1 MKGLTRAVKCHWCWS
16 TAESP
21 KLREALISIDTR
33 SCLWASPMG
42 ITACFSIGVC
52 VFMAV
57 RQRWSEMQGTSGL
70 VDKEELVGF
79 GLSASLVALCG
90 ERQRCT
96 TKNVSPRKSCVLMKP
111 HACLHYVS
119 QLKQNL
125 LKYWKQAWT
134 WGVWQLFF
142 PFFPLPLLYP
152 ARHETAT
159 SAVST
164 QGWVFGFFLLWHRN
178 SVSFFG
184 SLHACSI
191 QNSIQK
197 CNCLPGCP
205 CLSSLWVLQ
214 VCEGT
219 KQSPFGCI
227 C

>member
-42 ITACFSIGVC
+42 VTACFSIGVC

-111 HACLHYVS
+111 HACLYYVS
-119 QLKQNL
+119 QLMKQNL

-134 WGVWQLFF
+134 WGVWQLCFF
-142 PFFPLPLLYP
+142 LFFSPTFVTPCMALDGYLSCFDAGLGFWIF
-152 ARHETAT
+152 
-159 SAVST
+159 SAVTSKFS
-164 QGWVFGFFLLWHRN
+164 VFLR
-178 SVSFFG
+178 
-184 SLHACSI
+184 
-191 QNSIQK
+191 
-197 CNCLPGCP
+197 
-205 CLSSLWVLQ
+205 
-214 VCEGT
+214 
-219 KQSPFGCI
+219 
-227 C
+227 